1 MVRTTTTFASLVG
14 LSSFMATMVSAGGM
28 IGQVVDSQNFCVFLP
43 PKGEMDKPLSDN
55 EWDSEAYCMG
65 NTPGAKNANKLPDG
79 FIQSAHYVATDE
91 YVQVTGQFD
100 PTKIGLNPLDDGGQ
114 CDVAVSWNHPSLFDT
129 NYLFYT
135 IL

>member
-1 MVRTTTTFASLVG
+1 
-14 LSSFMATMVSAGGM
+14 M

-79 FIQSAHYVATDE
+79 FIQSAHYVATDA

-114 CDVAVSWNHPSLFDT
+114 CDVAVSWAIVRLYLTLTIPFFFVCFDR
-129 NYLFYT
+129 L
-135 IL
+135 LKALAVLVG